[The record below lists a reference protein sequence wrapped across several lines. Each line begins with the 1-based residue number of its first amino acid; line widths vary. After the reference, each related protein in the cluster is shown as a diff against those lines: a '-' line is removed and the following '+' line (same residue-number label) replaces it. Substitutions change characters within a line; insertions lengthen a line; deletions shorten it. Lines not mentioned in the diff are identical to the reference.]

1 MVWIAK
7 LWKNHGKT
15 MVKPWFYNVFC
26 TLWVLGMVG
35 WGILV
40 TVLGDVGSKR
50 MIFCGSW
57 GYVVTFWWQASA

>member
-1 MVWIAK
+1 MEK
-7 LWKNHGKT
+7 Q
-15 MVKPWFYNVFC
+15 WFYQVFC